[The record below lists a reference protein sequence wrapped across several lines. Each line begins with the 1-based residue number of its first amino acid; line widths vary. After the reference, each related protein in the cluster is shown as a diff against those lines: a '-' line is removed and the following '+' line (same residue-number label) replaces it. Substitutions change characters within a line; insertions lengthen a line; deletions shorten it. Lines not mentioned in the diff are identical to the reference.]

1 MRALFVHQNY
11 PGQFVH
17 LAPALRKRGAE
28 VVAMTMNQTN
38 GTSDMPIVRTV
49 PQHSTSG
56 SHGWAR
62 DFETKVIR
70 AEATLQSAR
79 KLRDQGF
86 NPDVIVAHPGWGD
99 TMFLKN
105 VWPDARLG
113 IYCEY
118 YYRAAGAD
126 HDFDP
131 EFQTPDLLD
140 AQCRFQLRNI
150 HQRWHFDIAN
160 GAISP
165 TRFQASTYP
174 AEFRPKID
182 IIHDG
187 IDTTRLKPSEKAE
200 IALPSGTTLTR
211 ADEVITF
218 VARNL
223 EPARGYHIFMR
234 ALPELLRR
242 RPNAHVVIVGSAG
255 VSYGAEAPAGKN
267 WKDIFLNEVAEELDK
282 SRVHFTG
289 RLPYATLI
297 ALLQVSRL
305 HVYLTY
311 PFVLSWS
318 LMEAMAVG
326 ATVLASD
333 TEPLREVIADG
344 ENGRLFPF
352 FDKEALVERACELLA
367 DKELRERL
375 SAAGRETIRRDY
387 DLQTI
392 CLPRQLAW
400 VDRLYRA
407 FPAPPT
413 PV

>member
-17 LAPALRKRGAE
+17 LAPALRNRGAK
-28 VVAMTMNQTN
+28 VVAITMNKAA
-38 GTSDMPIVRTV
+38 GDSDLPIVRTV
-49 PQHSTSG
+49 AQHSTSAT
-56 SHGWAR
+56 HGWAR
-62 DFETKVIR
+62 DIETKIIR

-79 KLRDQGF
+79 KLREQGF

-131 EFQTPDLLD
+131 EFQIPDLLQ
-140 AQCRFQLRNI
+140 AHCRFQLRNI
-150 HQRWHFDIAN
+150 HQRWHFNIAN
-160 GAISP
+160 AAISP

-174 AEFRPKID
+174 AEFRSKID

-187 IDTTRLKPSEKAE
+187 VDTSLLKPSETAE
-200 IALPSGTTLTR
+200 LRLSSGATLR
-211 ADEVITF
+211 RGDEVVTF

-223 EPARGYHIFMR
+223 EPARGYHVFMR

-242 RPNAHVVIVGSAG
+242 RPKAQVVIVGAAG

-267 WKDIFLNEVAEELDK
+267 WKDVFLDEVAGELDRE
-282 SRVHFTG
+282 RVHFTG
-289 RLPYATLI
+289 KLPYPTFI
-297 ALLQVSRL
+297 SLLQVSRL
-305 HVYLTY
+305 HIYLTY

-352 FDKEALVERACELLA
+352 FDKVALVERACELLA
-367 DKELRERL
+367 DKELRDRL
-375 SAAGRETIRRDY
+375 SAAARETIRRDY
-387 DLQTI
+387 DLQTV

-400 VDRLYRA
+400 VDRLHRA
-407 FPAPPT
+407 HPAAPAP
-413 PV
+413 V